1 MDTEKMEVISKR
13 QVDEDENIPLPGFRF
28 HPTDEELVGFYLRR
42 KVDKKP
48 LNFDLIKQIDI
59 YKFDP
64 WDLPKTSDMRD
75 NERYFFCKRGRK
87 YRNSIRPNR
96 VTDSGFWKA
105 TGIDRPVYSST
116 GSVCIGLKKSL
127 VYYRGSAGKGTKTEW
142 MMHEFRLPPSSP
154 KSINHMDDKSISQEA
169 EVWTLCRILKRN
181 VSNRKIVP
189 DWKELSIKRNPVVD
203 AGSKSCSEDS
213 DHEMKSYISFQNP
226 SIQLNHEK
234 NLYDHTNGM
243 NHLTAISRF
252 TDQAPSINLEMN
264 EFIENGDWNDLR
276 SVVEF
281 AAADRPIQKPLN
293 NSILVS
299 RLGEQ
304 VFTLGPKFPKKHN
317 SKNQVVTVTSPKVR
331 ISRTIKGGSTKK
343 VKFTADELRRIMDYK
358 HNIRNMSVI
367 AHVDHGKSTL
377 TDSLVAAAGI
387 IAQEVAG
394 DVRMTDTRADE
405 AERGI
410 TIKSTGISLYYEMTD
425 EALKGFKGER
435 SGNEYLINLIDS
447 PGHVD
452 FSSEVTAALRI
463 TDGALVV
470 VDCIEGVCVQ
480 TETVLRQALGERI
493 HPVLTVN
500 KMDRCFLELQV
511 DGEEAYQTFQRV
523 IENANVI
530 MATYEDPLLGDV
542 MVYPEKGTF
551 GVDESK
557 MMERLWGENYFD
569 PKTKKWT
576 TKNTGSATCKRGFV
590 QFCYEPIKQIIS
602 TCMDDQKD
610 KLWPMLDKL
619 GVNIKS
625 DEKELMGK
633 ALMKRVMQSWLPA
646 ATALLEM
653 MIFHLPSPHTAQR
666 YRVENLYEGPLDD
679 VYANAIRNCDPDGP
693 LMLYVSKMIP
703 ASDKGRFFAFGRV
716 FAGRV
721 ATGMKVRIMG
731 PNYVPGEKK
740 DLFVKAVQ
748 RTVIWMGKKQETVED
763 VPCGNTVALV
773 GLDQFITKNATLTGE
788 KEVDAHPIRA
798 MKFSVSP
805 VVRVAVQCKV
815 AADLPKL
822 VEGLKRLAKSDPM
835 VVCTIEESGEH
846 IIAGAGE
853 LHLEICLKDLQEDF
867 MGGAEII
874 VADPVVSFR
883 ETVLE
888 KSSRTVM
895 SKSPNKHNRLYMEA
909 RPMEEGLAEAIDE
922 GRIGPR
928 DDPKARSKILSEEF
942 GWDKDLAKKIWCFG
956 PETTGPNMV
965 VDMCKGVQYLNE
977 IKDSVVAGFQWAS
990 KEGAL
995 AEENMR
1001 AICFEVCDVVLHA
1014 DAIHRGGGQVIPTAR
1029 RVIYAAQLTAKPR
1042 LLEPVYMVEI
1052 QAPEQ
1057 ALGGIYSVL
1066 NQRRGHVFEEMQR
1079 PGTPLYNIKAY
1090 LPVVES
1096 FGFSGA
1102 LRAST
1107 SGQAFP
1113 QSVFDHWDMMSSDP
1127 LEVGSQANS
1136 LVLNIRKRK
1145 GLKEQITPLSEF
1157 EDKL

>member
-1 MDTEKMEVISKR
+1 M
-13 QVDEDENIPLPGFRF
+13 
-28 HPTDEELVGFYLRR
+28 
-42 KVDKKP
+42 
-48 LNFDLIKQIDI
+48 
-59 YKFDP
+59 
-64 WDLPKTSDMRD
+64 
-75 NERYFFCKRGRK
+75 
-87 YRNSIRPNR
+87 
-96 VTDSGFWKA
+96 
-105 TGIDRPVYSST
+105 
-116 GSVCIGLKKSL
+116 
-127 VYYRGSAGKGTKTEW
+127 
-142 MMHEFRLPPSSP
+142 
-154 KSINHMDDKSISQEA
+154 
-169 EVWTLCRILKRN
+169 
-181 VSNRKIVP
+181 
-189 DWKELSIKRNPVVD
+189 
-203 AGSKSCSEDS
+203 
-213 DHEMKSYISFQNP
+213 
-226 SIQLNHEK
+226 
-234 NLYDHTNGM
+234 
-243 NHLTAISRF
+243 
-252 TDQAPSINLEMN
+252 
-264 EFIENGDWNDLR
+264 
-276 SVVEF
+276 
-281 AAADRPIQKPLN
+281 
-293 NSILVS
+293 
-299 RLGEQ
+299 
-304 VFTLGPKFPKKHN
+304 
-317 SKNQVVTVTSPKVR
+317 
-331 ISRTIKGGSTKK
+331 
-343 VKFTADELRRIMDYK
+343 VKFTAEELRRIMDFK

-394 DVRMTDTRADE
+394 DVRMTDTRQDE

-425 EALKGFKGER
+425 AALKSFKGER
-435 SGNEYLINLIDS
+435 QGNEYLINLIDS

-493 HPVLTVN
+493 RPVLTVN

-511 DGEEAYQTFQRV
+511 DGEEAYQTFQKV

-542 MVYPEKGTF
+542 QVYPEKGTVAFSAGLHGWAFTLTNFAKMYASKF

-557 MMERLWGENYFD
+557 MMERLWGENFFD
-569 PKTKKWT
+569 PATRKWT
-576 TKNTGSATCKRGFV
+576 SRNTGSPTCKRGFV
-590 QFCYEPIKQIIS
+590 QFCYEPIKQIINI
-602 TCMDDQKD
+602 CMNDEKD
-610 KLWPMLDKL
+610 KLWPMLQKL
-619 GVNIKS
+619 GVTMKS
-625 DEKELMGK
+625 EEKELMGK
-633 ALMKRVMQSWLPA
+633 ALMKRVMQTWLPA
-646 ATALLEM
+646 SSALLEM
-653 MIFHLPSPHTAQR
+653 MIFHLPSPATAQK

-679 VYANAIRNCDPDGP
+679 AYANAIRNCDPEGP

-716 FAGRV
+716 FSGKV
-721 ATGMKVRIMG
+721 ATGLKVRIMG

-740 DLFVKAVQ
+740 DLYVKSVQ

-763 VPCGNTVALV
+763 VPCGNTVAMV
-773 GLDQFITKNATLTGE
+773 GLDQYITKNATLTNE

-815 AADLPKL
+815 ASDLPKL

-835 VVCTIEESGEH
+835 VVCSMEESGEH

-853 LHLEICLKDLQEDF
+853 LHLEICLKDLQDDF

-874 VADPVVSFR
+874 KSDPVVSFR

-888 KSSRTVM
+888 KSCRTVM

-909 RPMEEGLAEAIDE
+909 RPLEEGLAEAIDD

-928 DDPKARSKILSEEF
+928 DDPKVRSKILSEEF

-956 PETTGPNMV
+956 PETIGPNMV

-1001 AICFEVCDVVLHA
+1001 GICFEVCDVVLHA

-1029 RVIYAAQLTAKPR
+1029 RVIYASQLTAKPR
-1042 LLEPVYMVEI
+1042 LLEPVYLVEI

-1066 NQRRGHVFEEMQR
+1066 NQKRGHVFEEMQR

-1096 FGFSGA
+1096 FGFSST
-1102 LRAST
+1102 LRAAT

-1113 QSVFDHWDMMSSDP
+1113 QCVFDHWDMMSSDP
-1127 LEVGSQANS
+1127 LEPGSQAS
-1136 LVLNIRKRK
+1136 QLVLDIRKRK
-1145 GLKEQITPLSEF
+1145 GLKEQMTPLSEY
-1157 EDKL
+1157 EDKLKLIEHKRLSEFRKRLSGFRKRLTGYEKRHARYSEIQIFALTLLEQNEINTKNIYNPRIIQNIGGRRRPPTDDDRRRPGYATGIEVLFLYVYRTNTVPAVLSDKSVPRATSSRRMNTFFVFLGDNVVRATSLCRLNSAFVFLGDKILLHGQQPLSPKNTVFVFWAATCSCHIVCIFTYDRSERPVESFVVSLEPAVEIDWFDLADENEFALFDLNDEVHIEQVTAIEDSLERMPAN